1 MALLT
6 DVAAALLGRGR
17 SADATVPSPADLING
32 LRSGRRACVRGDL
45 AIIEAHPAAG
55 LADRLT
61 QALEECPGVRWARL
75 NAPLQRVIMGLEAD
89 APPLATL
96 AAVVDRTERE
106 HLGEHDQVGGGPAS
120 SLTADFADE
129 SPVDRAAVEHA
140 VQALAA
146 TGVGLAMSAATRA
159 LRLTRLPAEFAA
171 VGALIDSQ
179 PRLRG
184 TLEAVLGR
192 PVTDLGLAATSAL
205 GQGLAGGGAGQVVDC
220 AHRIVRL
227 GEVIAARDAWC
238 AWEPE
243 LLAGPE
249 RAEASVVVETERPV
263 PLPSGPVEV
272 YAEQSALS
280 GLVTFGL
287 AAAATGA
294 TRRAL
299 DLALAAL
306 PKAPRLGR
314 EGFAAGLGWLLAR
327 RGAVVMDGAALRRL
341 DRVNT
346 VVLDAEVLVT
356 GQLVLGD
363 VIRLGGAEP
372 ELVATHLHAL
382 FRAADATAVRCADG

>member
-1 MALLT
+1 
-6 DVAAALLGRGR
+6 
-17 SADATVPSPADLING
+17 
-32 LRSGRRACVRGDL
+32 
-45 AIIEAHPAAG
+45 
-55 LADRLT
+55 
-61 QALEECPGVRWARL
+61 
-75 NAPLQRVIMGLEAD
+75 
-89 APPLATL
+89 
-96 AAVVDRTERE
+96 
-106 HLGEHDQVGGGPAS
+106 
-120 SLTADFADE
+120 
-129 SPVDRAAVEHA
+129 
-140 VQALAA
+140 
-146 TGVGLAMSAATRA
+146 
-159 LRLTRLPAEFAA
+159 
-171 VGALIDSQ
+171 
-179 PRLRG
+179 
-184 TLEAVLGR
+184 
-192 PVTDLGLAATSAL
+192 
-205 GQGLAGGGAGQVVDC
+205 
-220 AHRIVRL
+220 
-227 GEVIAARDAWC
+227 
-238 AWEPE
+238 
-243 LLAGPE
+243 E

-382 FRAADATAVRCADG
+382 FRAADATAVRCADGWVLGPVDQLALR

>member
-1 MALLT
+1 
-6 DVAAALLGRGR
+6 
-17 SADATVPSPADLING
+17 
-32 LRSGRRACVRGDL
+32 
-45 AIIEAHPAAG
+45 
-55 LADRLT
+55 
-61 QALEECPGVRWARL
+61 
-75 NAPLQRVIMGLEAD
+75 
-89 APPLATL
+89 ATL

-227 GEVIAARDAWC
+227 GE
-238 AWEPE
+238 
-243 LLAGPE
+243 
-249 RAEASVVVETERPV
+249 
-263 PLPSGPVEV
+263 
-272 YAEQSALS
+272 
-280 GLVTFGL
+280 
-287 AAAATGA
+287 
-294 TRRAL
+294 
-299 DLALAAL
+299 
-306 PKAPRLGR
+306 
-314 EGFAAGLGWLLAR
+314 
-327 RGAVVMDGAALRRL
+327 
-341 DRVNT
+341 
-346 VVLDAEVLVT
+346 
-356 GQLVLGD
+356 
-363 VIRLGGAEP
+363 
-372 ELVATHLHAL
+372 
-382 FRAADATAVRCADG
+382 